1 MYVPDRACS
10 CVVGAAW
17 LRPLHIAYV
26 LISLDLCPT
35 YVQTPQALAAST
47 DQRGQGDDIR
57 GVTSHVLDHV
67 DCDPDLP
74 TVLVGDLNIPS
85 HLDWATSPRY
95 G

>member
-1 MYVPDRACS
+1 MLLCRWS
-10 CVVGAAW
+10 CLATCVTY
-17 LRPLHIAYV
+17 RV